1 MKSRKDSASSGG
13 SISDT
18 SQMLLRRERLLG
30 PNTPIFYDNPVH
42 LVRGEGVWVFD
53 ESGKRYLDCYNN
65 VPHVGHCHPQVVAA
79 IAEQTATLNV
89 HSRYLHNNVLNYAEL
104 LTATFDDS
112 LQCVL
117 LTCTGSEAN
126 DVAIRMAR
134 SATGN
139 HGIIVTDHN
148 YHGNTNEVMGLAT
161 LLSHDL
167 GQPQH
172 RQTMPTPDSYH
183 LLDGET
189 TLQDMADRVLAGLE
203 QAIASLQRSGH
214 GLAALLVCPI
224 FANEGFPE
232 LPSGFFTD
240 VKKRVNAAGGVIIAD
255 EVQSGFGRCG
265 TAMWGHQHASFVP
278 EIVTMGKPMGNGYPV
293 AGVVCTSDIM
303 HEFRTR
309 NNYFN
314 TFGANP
320 VACAAASATLKV
332 VQQEKLIDNALHTGN
347 HAKPLGKKIINAMR
361 EQGVLMGL
369 IGRFDNL
376 LKIRPPM
383 PFNVD
388 NAGVLFE
395 TLEGVLNKLD

>member
-1 MKSRKDSASSGG
+1 MKSKKDSASSGE

-79 IAEQTATLNV
+79 ITEQTATLNV
-89 HSRYLHNNVLNYAEL
+89 HSRYLHNNVLNYAEQ

-203 QAIASLQRSGH
+203 
-214 GLAALLVCPI
+214 
-224 FANEGFPE
+224 
-232 LPSGFFTD
+232 
-240 VKKRVNAAGGVIIAD
+240 
-255 EVQSGFGRCG
+255 
-265 TAMWGHQHASFVP
+265 
-278 EIVTMGKPMGNGYPV
+278 
-293 AGVVCTSDIM
+293 
-303 HEFRTR
+303 
-309 NNYFN
+309 
-314 TFGANP
+314 
-320 VACAAASATLKV
+320 
-332 VQQEKLIDNALHTGN
+332 
-347 HAKPLGKKIINAMR
+347 
-361 EQGVLMGL
+361 
-369 IGRFDNL
+369 
-376 LKIRPPM
+376 
-383 PFNVD
+383 
-388 NAGVLFE
+388 
-395 TLEGVLNKLD
+395 